1 MSKLIALYLEFFRTG
16 LFAVGGGLATIPFLK
31 ELIGR
36 HDWFTLPELI
46 NMIGISE
53 STPGPLGVNMAT
65 YVGTTTAGIIGSI
78 VAVLGLVTPSVII
91 IIIIAKC
98 IERFKNSKLVQ
109 SLFSILRPA
118 VIGFVLC
125 AVIDIFIL
133 CFLNVSVYELSHEI
147 VDLFSFVNI
156 FIYIIML
163 VCYKRFDI
171 HPILL
176 IVLSAIIG
184 IVFKL

>member
-1 MSKLIALYLEFFRTG
+1 MSNLIILYLEFFRIG

-65 YVGTTTAGIIGSI
+65 YVGTTTAGILGSV
-78 VAVLGLVTPSVII
+78 VAVLGLITPSIII

-98 IERFKNSKLVQ
+98 IEKFKNSQLVQ
-109 SLFSILRPA
+109 SLFTVLRPA

-125 AVIDIFIL
+125 AVLDIFIL
-133 CFLNVSVYELSHEI
+133 CFFNVSIYELSHNLF
-147 VDLFSFVNI
+147 DLFSFVNI
-156 FIYIIML
+156 LIYLIML
-163 VCYKRFDI
+163 VGYKHFNI
-171 HPILL
+171 HPIVL
-176 IVLSAIIG
+176 IIISAVVG